1 MDLPDL
7 LLSNTPLLSER
18 LRRRTE
24 ELRSKIIRA
33 NCNTQF
39 ARTAPELAKFRHM
52 TAGRVDKVGDDILS
66 ESFRKTVDLTTY
78 DSYAPFLAGFLEKP
92 CKASAIVDL
101 LAPGL
106 PDYLAESSSTSGGRP
121 KTFPR
126 YNRLSKVRSLDAG
139 SSAVPDTLRRRTT
152 AYVYYLGC
160 DQVIVES
167 EDNRTVTIYLACGAV
182 VGQRDRLNLN
192 PENDGERMATFS
204 MAHIANHLTTM
215 LC

>member
-7 LLSNTPLLSER
+7 LLSNTPLLSEQ

-24 ELRSKIIRA
+24 ELQFKIIRA
-33 NCNTQF
+33 NYNTQF
-39 ARTAPELAKFRHM
+39 ARTAPELAKFRHT
-52 TAGRVDKVGDDILS
+52 TAGRVDGVDDDILS
-66 ESFRKTVDLTTY
+66 ESFRNTVDLTTY

-106 PDYLAESSSTSGGRP
+106 PDYLAESSSTSGGHP
-121 KTFPR
+121 KILPK
-126 YNRLSKVRSLDAG
+126 YNHLSKVKYFDAE

-152 AYVYYLGC
+152 AHMYYFGC
-160 DQVIVES
+160 DKMTVEN
-167 EDNRTVTIYLACGAV
+167 EGNCTVTIYLACGAV
-182 VGQRDRLNLN
+182 VGQRVHLNLD
-192 PENDGERMATFS
+192 PENDGKRMAAFG
-204 MAHIANHLTTM
+204 MAYITNHPIMM